1 MATTQEKIKM
11 LSEAEWAAL
20 SLQET
25 LSVEEAICDDA
36 DMRLM
41 VETADMPVNQY
52 DFSELTG
59 VSDFDKFQFFNQD
72 QIMGMDGDDLE
83 DMFDPDNRGGAASLG
98 TQAVN
103 EEVATFDP
111 SFSEDPSIKDNFEF
125 ADNDLPGTGDMDD
138 AMKNVLTSKG
148 TKESVDGQET
158 PFGEGRV
165 TSAASYMKML
175 LGEDAADGDGDAAP
189 AVADT
194 PVAVAAAVIDAPATD
209 SQDNAYSDNNDTITD
224 DGGEDDGFDLDDMDG
239 DGDDDGND
247 DGDNVPDFDEAA
259 FLREL
264 DGMSIAPDDSTG
276 STIVAPDTSGEFG
289 GGGEYGVDTDY

>member
-1 MATTQEKIKM
+1 MVTTTTKEKIN
-11 LSEAEWAAL
+11 LLTEAEWAAL

-41 VETADMPVNQY
+41 VEMADMPVNQY

-72 QIMGMDGDDLE
+72 QIIGMDGDDLE
-83 DMFDPDNRGGAASLG
+83 DMFDPDNRGGAVNLG
-98 TQAVN
+98 SQAVN

-111 SFSEDPSIKDNFEF
+111 SFSEDPSIKDDFHF
-125 ADNDLPGTGDMDD
+125 ADNDLPGSGDMDNQ
-138 AMKNVLTSKG
+138 MKHVMTSDG

-165 TSAASYMKML
+165 MTAAFYMKML
-175 LGEDAADGDGDAAP
+175 LGEDAADGDGSTSVAAP
-189 AVADT
+189 ADN
-194 PVAVAAAVIDAPATD
+194 
-209 SQDNAYSDNNDTITD
+209 SQDNAYSDNNDTIQD
-224 DGGEDDGFDLDDMDG
+224 DGGDDDGFDQDNMDG
-239 DGDDDGND
+239 DGDDDGD
-247 DGDNVPDFDEAA
+247 DVGGPLDFDEGA
-259 FLREL
+259 FLKSL
-264 DGMSIAPDDSTG
+264 DAMCIAPDDSTG
-276 STIVAPDTSGEFG
+276 STIVAPDTGGEFG